1 MLNEKTTRRRVQ
13 LDSNLT
19 LPEVRQLAE
28 NQNLQV
34 LQARSPIDANTWQ
47 LINEELLV
55 RRPDVEIRVYGF
67 YGLVCDLSF
76 LQRMPELR
84 RFSADC
90 LHQAVGIQHLAGLDN
105 LERLSIGIYDL
116 ETFDFLADIPS
127 GLRELALAA
136 TKSKKPRLDALP
148 RFASLQR
155 LYLEGQQRGIEAL
168 SHLTKLEH
176 LTLRSISTPD
186 LTYVGPLR
194 SLVDLAVKL
203 GGIRDFSALASKTAL
218 KYLELWQI
226 RGLRDLDFVSTL
238 TGLQYLFLQSLRNV
252 IAIPDLSQLGRLRR
266 LYLEN
271 MKALTDVSALLSAP
285 ALTEFIHVS
294 AQNMQPKQYA
304 DLAKIPT
311 LKSVLV
317 GFGSSKKNREL
328 ALMMQQAGKE
338 RFPGGKFVF
347 T

>member
-13 LDSNLT
+13 LNSNLT

-34 LQARSPIDANTWQ
+34 LQTRSPIDANTWQ

-67 YGLVCDLSF
+67 YGQVCDLSF
-76 LQRMPELR
+76 LQRMTELR

-90 LHQAVGIQHLAGLDN
+90 LHKAVGIEHLAGLDN

-148 RFASLQR
+148 RFAFLQR

-168 SHLTKLEH
+168 AHLTKLER

-186 LTYVGPLR
+186 LTYIRPLR
-194 SLVDLAVKL
+194 SLVDLEVKL
-203 GGIRDFSALASKTAL
+203 GGIRDFSTLAGKTGL
-218 KYLELWQI
+218 RYLELWQI
-226 RGLRDLDFVSTL
+226 RGLRDLGFVSTL

-252 IAIPDLSQLGRLRR
+252 IAIPDFSQLGKLRR

-285 ALTEFIHVS
+285 VLTEFIHVS
-294 AQNMQPKQYA
+294 AQNMQPEQYA

-311 LKSVLV
+311 LKRVLV
-317 GFGSSKKNREL
+317 GFGSRKKNQEL
-328 ALMMQQAGKE
+328 AMMMQKAGKE
-338 RFPGGKFVF
+338 GFQGGKFVF
-347 T
+347 I